1 MIKNMSII
9 LGILT
14 VIWFGTLCASQT
26 FPRDSISHYALIL
39 AACLSGGYVG
49 WFIICKV
56 KA

>member
-1 MIKNMSII
+1 MTKNMSII